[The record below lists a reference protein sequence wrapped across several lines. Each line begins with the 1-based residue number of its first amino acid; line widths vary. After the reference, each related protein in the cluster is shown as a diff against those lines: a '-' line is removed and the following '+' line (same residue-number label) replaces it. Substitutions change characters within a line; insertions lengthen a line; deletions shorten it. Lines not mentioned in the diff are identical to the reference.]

1 MINIYV
7 DLIIKGEKTIDDVP
21 VKLFGKP
28 MKELVKQELIKR
40 GREDLAKEKEGN

>member
-7 DLIIKGEKTIDDVP
+7 DLIIKCEKTIDDVP

-28 MKELVKQELIKR
+28 IKEKVRQELIER
-40 GREDLAKEKEGN
+40 GREDLAGGK

>member
-28 MKELVKQELIKR
+28 MKVKVRQELIER
-40 GREDLAKEKEGN
+40 GREDLAGGK

>member
-28 MKELVKQELIKR
+28 IKEKVRQELIER
-40 GREDLAKEKEGN
+40 GHEDLAGGK

>member
-7 DLIIKGEKTIDDVP
+7 DLIIKSEKTIDDVP

-28 MKELVKQELIKR
+28 MKEKVRQELIER
-40 GREDLAKEKEGN
+40 GREDLAGGK

>member
-1 MINIYV
+1 MVNIYV

-28 MKELVKQELIKR
+28 MKEKVRQELIER
-40 GREDLAKEKEGN
+40 GREDLAGGK

>member
-28 MKELVKQELIKR
+28 MKEKVRQELIRR
-40 GREDLAKEKEGN
+40 GREDLTEEKGR

>member
-7 DLIIKGEKTIDDVP
+7 DLILKGEKTIDDVP

-28 MKELVKQELIKR
+28 MKEKVRQELIER
-40 GREDLAKEKEGN
+40 GREDLAGGK